1 MHQKIL
7 HVLSI
12 LKALIRCKVD
22 SIKHKLIRFISIE
35 FKTPTNLSKI
45 NEEIKYSLYEFY
57 LEYFRANNNVIK
69 DSGKIL
75 NVMFEINTS
84 ILNIDR
90 LPSKHLINVIEF

>member
-1 MHQKIL
+1 M
-7 HVLSI
+7 
-12 LKALIRCKVD
+12 KALIRCKVD